1 MTSEGETTGQR
12 GQTVHVTLRCG
23 PSKPGGLRQAAG
35 ADQRGAAVVQRTAC
49 VRLALP
55 VTVLHELLLSLSAQ
69 YSCIIMDSND
79 LLVVILHASSISHC
93 IAVYTYS
100 QSLACF
106 STCAGHAVLGEG
118 AAAIGFEAA
127 TIGGGRPVLQNL
139 LSSAFQCFPGFP
151 MLFMTVMISCG
162 QAFCSQTL
170 SDIYSLTAKHRAWVS
185 KQGMIR
191 GNDIGLGSCCCGET
205 GKQRYVDTSDLTYK
219 LYVCFRYK
227 STPVPVRN
235 IYMNCTYVNT

>member
-69 YSCIIMDSND
+69 YSCIIMYSNG

-127 TIGGGRPVLQNL
+127 TIGGGKAGPAET
-139 LSSAFQCFPGFP
+139 AFQCFP
-151 MLFMTVMISCG
+151 V
-162 QAFCSQTL
+162 L
-170 SDIYSLTAKHRAWVS
+170 SRVSDALHDCNDFLWTSFLLT
-185 KQGMIR
+185 
-191 GNDIGLGSCCCGET
+191 NP
-205 GKQRYVDTSDLTYK
+205 
-219 LYVCFRYK
+219 FRYLL
-227 STPVPVRN
+227 VD
-235 IYMNCTYVNT
+235 C